1 MPLKINTQG
10 IGSYPEPPQG
20 VHLTIRLIPNH
31 PPLKRPCFFKASSEY
46 CEQVGWNLQFDGN
59 NGDSRI

>member
-1 MPLKINTQG
+1 MPLEINTQG

-31 PPLKRPCFFKASSEY
+31 PPLKRPFFFKASSVY
-46 CEQVGWNLQFDGN
+46 
-59 NGDSRI
+59 